1 VGRLPWKV
9 GRLLALEDAIN
20 AVRPRASAVRSNRH
34 GPKNDTEVVA
44 RCGETSPLNKRLI
57 QGLRFRNQ
65 PTKSHQNGT
74 LRGKNGVDDV
84 EQQI

>member
-1 VGRLPWKV
+1 MQFGRAP
-9 GRLLALEDAIN
+9 
-20 AVRPRASAVRSNRH
+20 VRFDRIGMAR
-34 GPKNDTEVVA
+34 KMILEVVA
-44 RCGETSPLNKRLI
+44 RCGETSPLNKRLT